1 MKKLFSPVFPH
12 KPILIFATIA
22 LFISFTLLS
31 PSIIS
36 AQWIL
41 CADDKDEICDIDE
54 KGNYTALDDSEDS
67 DWGCVEE
74 TSCAFN
80 DDQVGTTRFSS
91 KEECQTAL
99 DSIKSDCKNNP
110 WILCADDKDE
120 ICDTD
125 ENGNYKALDNSK
137 DSDWGC
143 VQKTSCHSNDEQVV
157 TTRFSSQEE
166 CENKKQ
172 DLLKSTCSSKINDVV
187 LKDGNI
193 DGLIKSMNPIKV
205 CANTPVLACVVN
217 IVVSKI
223 IFPACGI
230 LLLIMIIW
238 GGFKMVQGSF
248 TGNQN
253 AIDLGR
259 KRVIGAIYG
268 YLLLAVSFL
277 LWRVVEIVFGFTITG

>member
-36 AQWIL
+36 AQSPEPTQWIL
-41 CADDKDEICDIDE
+41 CADDKDELCDNDSRALNNGIDS
-54 KGNYTALDDSEDS
+54 T
-67 DWGCVEE
+67 
-74 TSCAFN
+74 
-80 DDQVGTTRFSS
+80 
-91 KEECQTAL
+91 
-99 DSIKSDCKNNP
+99 
-110 WILCADDKDE
+110 
-120 ICDTD
+120 
-125 ENGNYKALDNSK
+125 
-137 DSDWGC
+137 WGC
-143 VQKTSCHSNDEQVV
+143 VQRESCAYNDDQIG
-157 TTRFSSQEE
+157 TFSSEEE
-166 CENKKQ
+166 CEEARTIYVTACKN
-172 DLLKSTCSSKINDVV
+172 SASSIS
-187 LKDGNI
+187 LSEGNI
-193 DGLIKSMNPIKV
+193 EGMFNNMNPVTV
-205 CANTPVLACVVN
+205 CVNTPVLACVVN

-238 GGFKMVQGSF
+238 GGLKMVQGSF

-268 YLLLAVSFL
+268 YLLLAVSYL
-277 LWRVVEIVFGFTITG
+277 LWRVVEMVFGFTITG